1 MSARTQSALFFP
13 HFTEP
18 LLTTLLPLAL
28 AARERRGI
36 EPVVVLRTPD
46 EAAISRLDAERMQ
59 YRLLPQELVEDGEV
73 GSVPG
78 PLDVGSVFGWI
89 AKQRQHIK
97 RGLREAQA
105 ILDTY
110 SPSAVFQTTDSGVI
124 ESFVNRLAYQRGIP
138 TVLIQ
143 WAHTGPKDLYG
154 HLHRDGYSRRIGT
167 TSSVIHRVFMTR
179 RAMGLSVLRAM
190 YRLDGIRR
198 PRFLGDGN
206 ARWFAVMN
214 RVSID
219 LFRRQG
225 VPARKLVS
233 TGHPEDDLLYAY
245 RDRYADAGERAAT
258 AREFEL
264 DPSKRI
270 IVYTREAIEHYA
282 MISRVTDHN
291 IIRMVLSA
299 TTEQENAQVVLKLH
313 PRDSV
318 DYYQWVATEFP
329 EVMQVHHCD
338 FYKLIAISDVYL
350 SQASSTTRWA
360 VQLSKPVILLGMAH
374 LEVTG
379 LAAQQLD
386 LTPVT
391 SAEALGSAL
400 QRALSNGS
408 VPESQQVKELR
419 SQVDGKAIDRILDL
433 AGLPKIR
440 QGESSAVGTYP
451 EVVGSPTKV
460 QGNG

>member
-1 MSARTQSALFFP
+1 MSASTQSALFFP
-13 HFTEP
+13 HFAEP

-59 YRLLPQELVEDGEV
+59 YRILPQELAEDGEV

-89 AKQRQHIK
+89 SKQRQHIK
-97 RGLREAQA
+97 RGSREAQA

-124 ESFVNRLAYQRGIP
+124 ESFVNRLANQRGVP
-138 TVLIQ
+138 TVLVQ
-143 WAHTGPKDLYG
+143 WAATGQKEFYNR
-154 HLHRDGYSRRIGT
+154 LHRDGYSRRIGT
-167 TSSVIHRVFMTR
+167 TSSVTR
-179 RAMGLSVLRAM
+179 RVLLARRAVGLGVLRAM

-214 RVSID
+214 RGAMD
-219 LFRRQG
+219 MFRQQG

-245 RDRYADAGERAAT
+245 RERFAGAGERAAT
-258 AREFEL
+258 AREFGL
-264 DPSKRI
+264 DLTKRI
-270 IVYTREAIEHYA
+270 IVYAREAIEHYGWL
-282 MISRVTDHN
+282 SRATDHN
-291 IIRMVLSA
+291 IMRTVLRAA
-299 TTEQENAQVVLKLH
+299 TGQENAQVVLKLH

-318 DYYQWVATEFP
+318 DYYQWVAAEFP
-329 EVMQVHHCD
+329 MVVQIHQCD
-338 FYKLIAISDVYL
+338 FYRLIAISDVYL

-374 LEVTG
+374 LEVTNMV
-379 LAAQQLD
+379 AQQLG
-386 LTPVT
+386 LTPVS
-391 SAEALGSAL
+391 SAEALNSAL
-400 QRALSNGS
+400 QQALSDGS

-433 AGLPKIR
+433 AGLPKIS
-440 QGESSAVGTYP
+440 QGESSAVGTHP
-451 EVVGSPTKV
+451 EIVGSPTEV